1 MLETKLR
8 NEVPHPPEAQKAE
21 TSSIPVLVRNKL
33 KPQRLPSGPALVLVF
48 VLLALA
54 SYATYLFAYASKL
67 YAVEVRFAVRIADLV
82 RPQQGPSLFGGA
94 MIATLTE
101 SNAVVQYLRSRDALD
116 SIDTQMPVQ
125 QLFARPDIDIF
136 QRLRANAPPERALQ
150 YMNRMVIPHFDHTSG
165 IVTVEVRAFSP
176 EEARSLAVLVENLAE
191 ALVNRM
197 SSLARQ
203 GLLTAVER
211 ETAEAE
217 ARLAALRDELRDL
230 RERSE
235 RLDPRRNALAADELR
250 AKLETEIAM
259 QRARL
264 EEQRRFIRDS
274 APQIVQQR
282 DRLEALQRELREQ
295 VLSGTASSE
304 QSLPA
309 TLRQFEALEFA
320 VMNAQ
325 KAYDAALA
333 TLERAR
339 GDANR
344 QQIYLSPIVRPSL
357 PLQEAYPRPW
367 RELLTFSALGSL
379 AGLLMLLLMRTL
391 REHVA

>member
-21 TSSIPVLVRNKL
+21 TSSIPALVRNKL
-33 KPQRLPSGPALVLVF
+33 KPQRMPSGPVLVLVF

-116 SIDTQMPVQ
+116 SIDTQMPIQ

-367 RELLTFSALGSL
+367 RELLTFGALGSL
-379 AGLLMLLLMRTL
+379 AGLLLLLLMRTL

>member
-33 KPQRLPSGPALVLVF
+33 KPQRLPSGPVLVLVF

-367 RELLTFSALGSL
+367 RELLTFGALGSL
-379 AGLLMLLLMRTL
+379 AGLLLLLLMRTL

>member
-21 TSSIPVLVRNKL
+21 TSSIPALVRNKL

-116 SIDTQMPVQ
+116 SIDTQMPIQ

-367 RELLTFSALGSL
+367 RELLTFGALGSL
-379 AGLLMLLLMRTL
+379 AGLLLLLLMRTL

>member
-8 NEVPHPPEAQKAE
+8 NEVPPPPEAQKAE
-21 TSSIPVLVRNKL
+21 TSSIPVLDRNKL

-116 SIDTQMPVQ
+116 SIDTQMPIQ

-367 RELLTFSALGSL
+367 RELLTFGALGSL
-379 AGLLMLLLMRTL
+379 AGLLLLLLMRTL

>member
-1 MLETKLR
+1 
-8 NEVPHPPEAQKAE
+8 
-21 TSSIPVLVRNKL
+21 LVRNKL
-33 KPQRLPSGPALVLVF
+33 KPQRLPSGPVLVLVF

-367 RELLTFSALGSL
+367 RELLTFGALGSL
-379 AGLLMLLLMRTL
+379 AGLLLLLLMRTL

>member
-21 TSSIPVLVRNKL
+21 TSSIPALVRNKL
-33 KPQRLPSGPALVLVF
+33 KPQRMPSGPVLVLVF

-94 MIATLTE
+94 MTATLTE

-116 SIDTQMPVQ
+116 SIDTQMPIQ
-125 QLFARPDIDIF
+125 QLFARPDVDIF

-367 RELLTFSALGSL
+367 RELLTFGALGSL
-379 AGLLMLLLMRTL
+379 AGLLLLLLMRTL

>member
-367 RELLTFSALGSL
+367 RELLTFGALGSL
-379 AGLLMLLLMRTL
+379 AGLLLLLLMRTL

>member
-1 MLETKLR
+1 
-8 NEVPHPPEAQKAE
+8 
-21 TSSIPVLVRNKL
+21 
-33 KPQRLPSGPALVLVF
+33 
-48 VLLALA
+48 
-54 SYATYLFAYASKL
+54 
-67 YAVEVRFAVRIADLV
+67 VEVRFAVRIADLV

-367 RELLTFSALGSL
+367 RELLTFGALGSL
-379 AGLLMLLLMRTL
+379 AGLLLLLLMRTL

>member
-367 RELLTFSALGSL
+367 HELLTFGALGSL

>member
-1 MLETKLR
+1 LD
-8 NEVPHPPEAQKAE
+8 
-21 TSSIPVLVRNKL
+21 RNKL

-94 MIATLTE
+94 MTATLTE

-116 SIDTQMPVQ
+116 SIDTQMPIQ

-367 RELLTFSALGSL
+367 RELLTFGALGSL
-379 AGLLMLLLMRTL
+379 AGLLLLLLMRTL